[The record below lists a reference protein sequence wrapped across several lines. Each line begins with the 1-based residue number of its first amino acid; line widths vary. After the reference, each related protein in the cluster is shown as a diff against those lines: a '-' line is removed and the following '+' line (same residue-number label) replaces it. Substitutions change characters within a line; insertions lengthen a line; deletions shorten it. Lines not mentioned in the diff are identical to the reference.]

1 MNVLDLPGLFFLD
14 TNIFV
19 YSFDA
24 TAPQKQQTAR
34 NLIHNALG
42 TQRGVI
48 SAQVV
53 QEFLNVALR
62 KFTQP
67 MTITESR
74 DYLKITLLPLCRH
87 YPSAL
92 FYDRALLLKEATGF
106 SFYDSLIVAAAV
118 DMGCSTLLSEDLQ
131 DGRTVQGVKIINPF
145 TWTA

>member
-1 MNVLDLPGLFFLD
+1 MNILDLPGLFFLD

-34 NLIHNALG
+34 SLIRNALA

-53 QEFLNVALR
+53 QEFLNVGLR

-67 MTITESR
+67 MTIAESR
-74 DYLKITLLPLCRH
+74 AYLKVTLLPLCRH
-87 YPSAL
+87 YSSAL

-106 SFYDSLIVAAAV
+106 SFYDPS
-118 DMGCSTLLSEDLQ
+118 S
-131 DGRTVQGVKIINPF
+131 
-145 TWTA
+145 